1 MDNFVLDLLILYSI
15 VKVWWVLQI
24 YYHHINLKNEKMI
37 LNYLLKW
44 STSMSE
50 LHVFDTKLDDNLWFT
65 QRNRWTRHSKGISHR
80 STMLTI
86 LGFFSDGNSDVSLCL
101 FITFIDTSVGIASTS
116 ISLEF
121 FYHQWDCKNVSKN
134 NEKQKNKQRK
144 FALLTRSKLD
154 SIEK

>member
-1 MDNFVLDLLILYSI
+1 
-15 VKVWWVLQI
+15 
-24 YYHHINLKNEKMI
+24 
-37 LNYLLKW
+37 
-44 STSMSE
+44 
-50 LHVFDTKLDDNLWFT
+50 
-65 QRNRWTRHSKGISHR
+65 
-80 STMLTI
+80 MLTI

-121 FYHQWDCKNVSKN
+121 FYHQWDGKNVSKN